1 MVVHEN
7 GHFVHNDKFENIMT
21 SILDNRPALHAAV
34 WQVAETAGYLW
45 EKGWAERNGGNIT
58 VNITEHVDDAM
69 RAMPAISEPKAI
81 GTVLP
86 HLKGCWFYCKGTQ
99 KRMRDLARDPMANGS
114 IIRILD
120 DCAHYEIVADQPV
133 APTSELPSHLSVHNY
148 LLAKGSPYR
157 ASLHTHPI
165 ELVAMTH
172 CRKFMEKDVATRLLW
187 SGR

>member
-1 MVVHEN
+1 MDPERKQGIYN
-7 GHFVHNDKFENIMT
+7 EKKMST
-21 SILDNRPALHAAV
+21 SILENRPALAAAV

-58 VNITEHVDDAM
+58 VNITEHVDDEM
-69 RAMPAISEPKAI
+69 RRMPAITEPKAI

-86 HLKGCWFYCKGTQ
+86 ELKGCWFYCKGTQ

-120 DCAHYEIVADQPV
+120 DCASYEIVADNPV
-133 APTSELPSHLSVHNY
+133 MPTSELPSHLSVHNY

-172 CRKFMEKDVATRLLW
+172 SQKFMKKAGSKYGSERM
-187 SGR
+187 RRM